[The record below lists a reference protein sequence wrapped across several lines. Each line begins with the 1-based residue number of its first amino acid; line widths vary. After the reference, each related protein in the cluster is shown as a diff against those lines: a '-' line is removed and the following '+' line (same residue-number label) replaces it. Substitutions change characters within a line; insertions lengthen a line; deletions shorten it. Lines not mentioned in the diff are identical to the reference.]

1 MKERI
6 QKIRAE
12 HPDFD
17 KKMVDMFAESMP
29 KLMLVL
35 MDGQEYECHIGSK
48 DVADLARDYIKN
60 NRGEAIG
67 KHWTQEQI
75 HSIAKNYINIEN
87 EEFYDYDLY
96 VWANVKYGDIGHITS
111 DSSTIIKYAI
121 AELKDDDFPYFRAS
135 ERAYRWLKK
144 HVENEEKE

>member
-1 MKERI
+1 MKHRVSKFSENAILYYLCLEASCSPSDRRSI
-6 QKIRAE
+6 QSNFWKFKIAYAFQWMKQASGLNSLPFE
-12 HPDFD
+12 YSDSIE
-17 KKMVDMFAESMP
+17 VLES
-29 KLMLVL
+29 L
-35 MDGQEYECHIGSK
+35 K
-48 DVADLARDYIKN
+48 DV
-60 NRGEAIG
+60 
-67 KHWTQEQI
+67 
-75 HSIAKNYINIEN
+75 NIED